1 MNELE
6 DLNPTTRCY
15 PRTMDEAFPNDVER
29 AEWFYPPE
37 REVTVVSVVL
47 GGTGL
52 CMWLGFAYLFAKN

>member
-1 MNELE
+1 MLE

-15 PRTMDEAFPNDVER
+15 PRTMGEAFPDDVGN

-37 REVTVVSVVL
+37 RNTSFMSLLV

-52 CMWLGFAYLFAKN
+52 LLWLGLAYLFARN